1 MSSSAGGW
9 FVILLALVCAN
20 LPFVNQ
26 RLFAAVSLR
35 WKDGRKP
42 LWLRVVELIVWYAV
56 AGAAGFAVE
65 ASLGNTFTQGW
76 QFYAITACMM
86 LVFAF
91 PGFTWQYLLKHRTA

>member
-26 RLFAAVSLR
+26 RLFAAVGLK
-35 WKDGRKP
+35 WARKP
-42 LWLRVVELIVWYAV
+42 LWLRLVELFTWYVV
-56 AGAAGFAVE
+56 AGAAGLAVE
-65 ASLGNTFTQGW
+65 ASLGSTFAQGW
-76 QFYAITACMM
+76 QFYAITGCMM

-91 PGFTWQYLLKHRTA
+91 PGFTWQYLVKHRTA